1 MFQLQSRVFR
11 ENKSRVCSS
20 RGVFT
25 WRFPEVQ
32 RSHSNNGRI
41 CLNDLDVTE
50 KAETFVHYTYEK
62 SNNRLMITDLQGV
75 GYQLCDPEIATLTI
89 KGEKSDKTKML
100 VEYLFCAGNLSTT
113 AFENF
118 EREHICNKYCTKLEL
133 TQL

>member
-1 MFQLQSRVFR
+1 MDSTTSDSRSILTTGDFQKYI
-11 ENKSRVCSS
+11 N
-20 RGVFT
+20 
-25 WRFPEVQ
+25 
-32 RSHSNNGRI
+32 NNGSI
-41 CLNDLDVTE
+41 CLNDLDITE

-75 GYQLCDPEIATLTI
+75 GYQLCDSESATHTI
-89 KGEKSDKTKML
+89 VEVKSDKSKML